1 MIRLSSGIK
10 LCLIFFNIESE
21 ENTDQEQEFSELE
34 NEECKVIEPTVIQV
48 RGKPYTYPLI
58 RTITKTK

>member
-1 MIRLSSGIK
+1 MFN
-10 LCLIFFNIESE
+10 FFNIESE

-48 RGKPYTYPLI
+48 RGKPYTYPLFI
-58 RTITKTK
+58 LLTKIK

>member
-1 MIRLSSGIK
+1 MFG
-10 LCLIFFNIESE
+10 FFNTKVE

-34 NEECKVIEPTVIQV
+34 NEECRVINPTVIQV

-58 RTITKTK
+58 HTIAKTK